1 MYGIFGINTTRDI
14 LKLSQISKYHLWYL
28 CQIPLQII
36 LFPMQIAWLN
46 FLNQDKWSIT
56 TQKQRQKR
64 LEKRDSN
71 MRLVL
76 LLVRT
81 NFTLWWFTCPAMVC
95 ILAFFNTDFFM
106 YINYTWACLFLEV
119 FVRTAQNILCQKNA
133 LDQIV
138 LCAFH
143 SFLVE
148 ISVEVRPNALVIGF
162 PLQVIPLHE
171 KFLQFHWLRAV
182 VFQLNLKYL
191 HVKIT
196 NLLQVVV

>member
-1 MYGIFGINTTRDI
+1 
-14 LKLSQISKYHLWYL
+14 
-28 CQIPLQII
+28 
-36 LFPMQIAWLN
+36 
-46 FLNQDKWSIT
+46 
-56 TQKQRQKR
+56 
-64 LEKRDSN
+64 
-71 MRLVL
+71 
-76 LLVRT
+76 
-81 NFTLWWFTCPAMVC
+81 
-95 ILAFFNTDFFM
+95 M

-171 KFLQFHWLRAV
+171 KFLQFDWLRAV